1 MMKYQKIA
9 ILSILA
15 TIILL
20 WSCGKKNPEVVIQTE
35 LGDIA
40 LELYPEKAPIT
51 VANFLKY
58 IKENRF
64 KGATFYRVVT
74 LDNQPGSE
82 LKIEVIQGGLFE
94 DDHPQAL
101 PPIAHETTQQ
111 TGILHKDGV
120 ISMARYGPGTA
131 TGEFFICIG
140 DQPTLDYGGI
150 RNSDGQGFAA
160 FGKVISGM
168 DVVPKI
174 QQSPEADQYLKPRIP
189 FTIKI
194 NN

>member
-168 DVVPKI
+168 DVVRKI

-189 FTIKI
+189 FIITT
-194 NN
+194 NQ